1 MELSFNIVTASRY
14 KLHQDVI
21 YLTISSITIYILH
34 MVKAGTNEKSER
46 KRSRTVR
53 KTITLDGDLAQEV
66 SSFVMEKG
74 SSEKIVF
81 NKLIRIGLIHEKEN
95 QGKINE
101 FSLPSFPKGIGDIS
115 REELNALLD
124 EI

>member
-1 MELSFNIVTASRY
+1 MET
-14 KLHQDVI
+14 
-21 YLTISSITIYILH
+21 
-34 MVKAGTNEKSER
+34 

-66 SSFVMEKG
+66 SAFVMERG

-81 NKLIRIGLIHEKEN
+81 NKLIRVGLIHEREQTHQ
-95 QGKINE
+95 QGNN